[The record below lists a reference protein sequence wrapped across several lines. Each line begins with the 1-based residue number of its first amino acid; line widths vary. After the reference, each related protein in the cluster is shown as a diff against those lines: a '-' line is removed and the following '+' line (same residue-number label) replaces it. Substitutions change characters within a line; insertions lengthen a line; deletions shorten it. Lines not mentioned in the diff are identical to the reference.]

1 MHGVE
6 AEGRYF
12 DGSLDRINIEGPWP
26 KPTLKQDRVVERL
39 VNALYNPAKSLNGR
53 ARRGTPV
60 QVQHFACHCRTI
72 NQRDAGYT
80 LVLGGPDER
89 ERNVTLGAIR
99 RGFRRRTQRG
109 RVAGARPLIIANACG
124 SAKIDKETR
133 QSFPHWFLS
142 NRFRG
147 FVGTETD
154 VPDDVAADF
163 AARLY
168 QELFDKKPLGEA
180 VVMARRRLMSERGSP
195 LGLLYVLYGNPALAI
210 ETSRQRR
217 IKATSKVARTAT
229 ECQPKYSVRFY
240 ASEDYLI
247 NDNVPLRT
255 SSSSSASRD
264 QVLAFTDREVVR
276 AAAMLVAWNDP
287 HRARTFLLR
296 MDELAP
302 DPADRTLTARF
313 ALRVG
318 LPDTAVFVARRMGRD
333 GLVLPEAG
341 WPIAAE
347 PPDGPVDAV
356 GGTRPDPPG
365 KQLRHRRGQSVRR
378 ARADA
383 AHAVHRAGG
392 GEADRH
398 RHLAGHPDVRS
409 RSQHAPRHRLPARD
423 AGPLRQFAAARGRRL
438 QRRAASRR

>member
-1 MHGVE
+1 MISGQLLAAFEMDASTDRVVLKMKGYDDLILDHHGGLASARGKVDFILTRFVEKLALPRITLDSLADAVSWLDDQMGQIALMLVDGNSDLLDEIRVRFVNAWPQWQIATDVVPLVEIRGHDDEFPFELLPLFDATGIEDFMNYAEAEDALRRFLGFGAAVRRSRGERVEVENLHASPKLPVQFLSYTMHGVE

-72 NQRDAGYT
+72 NQTDAGYT

-210 ETSRQRR
+210 E
-217 IKATSKVARTAT
+217 
-229 ECQPKYSVRFY
+229 E
-240 ASEDYLI
+240 
-247 NDNVPLRT
+247 
-255 SSSSSASRD
+255 
-264 QVLAFTDREVVR
+264 
-276 AAAMLVAWNDP
+276 
-287 HRARTFLLR
+287 
-296 MDELAP
+296 
-302 DPADRTLTARF
+302 
-313 ALRVG
+313 
-318 LPDTAVFVARRMGRD
+318 AVSD
-333 GLVLPEAG
+333 
-341 WPIAAE
+341 
-347 PPDGPVDAV
+347 D
-356 GGTRPDPPG
+356 
-365 KQLRHRRGQSVRR
+365 
-378 ARADA
+378 
-383 AHAVHRAGG
+383 
-392 GEADRH
+392 
-398 RHLAGHPDVRS
+398 
-409 RSQHAPRHRLPARD
+409 
-423 AGPLRQFAAARGRRL
+423 
-438 QRRAASRR
+438 